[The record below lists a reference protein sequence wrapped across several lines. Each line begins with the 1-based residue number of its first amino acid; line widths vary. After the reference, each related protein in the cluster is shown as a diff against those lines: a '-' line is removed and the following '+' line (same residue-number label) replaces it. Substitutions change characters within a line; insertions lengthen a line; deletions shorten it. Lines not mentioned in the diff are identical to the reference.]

1 MDSLRSTL
9 QPITRALPA
18 PIRDTGLSLLGPNCY
33 KTLILDINLTHTACL
48 KLGISK
54 TLGLAT
60 VAGSSVVKI
69 PQILKLLNSQ
79 SASGISFSSYAL
91 ETISFLI
98 TLIYN
103 ARLGFPFSTYGETA
117 MIAIQNVAICLLVL
131 RFTGQNVLAAG
142 FVGALGTAAYALQD
156 DKIVDMGTLQYAQM
170 GAGVLGVASKVPQIV
185 AIWRQGGTGQLSAF
199 AVFNYLIGSATRI
212 FTTIQ
217 EVDDKLILYGFLAGF
232 ALNLVLAGQMVYY
245 WNSATT
251 APHAAEAGQ
260 KPKELAMGSSTG
272 ATPKPKGPT
281 TRRRG

>member
-199 AVFNYLIGSATRI
+199 AVSRGVDGLTGDAGRWDRI
-212 FTTIQ
+212 FT
-217 EVDDKLILYGFLAGF
+217 D
-232 ALNLVLAGQMVYY
+232 LVLC
-245 WNSATT
+245 
-251 APHAAEAGQ
+251 
-260 KPKELAMGSSTG
+260 
-272 ATPKPKGPT
+272 
-281 TRRRG
+281 